1 MRPIPSSLSEAHS
14 VDLHGPRPVH
24 RSGLTQLESV
34 LLLSFLAFLVLPVL
48 YLFRSLDNNTLT
60 NWQWVFA
67 ETGPARLFASAG
79 LAIVI
84 SGLAAQAAAFERRAR
99 LVLPVMAGVTVYP
112 LWGAPEILLDASRY
126 IVQAKSLS
134 LYGIGYFWE
143 EWGRGISVWTDL
155 PAIPF
160 FYGLLWRYLGESR
173 AVIQCFNTLL
183 FAGALLLTYGVGRR
197 LWNETVGF
205 HGALLLMGI
214 PYLLVQVPLLLV
226 DVPTLFLLML
236 TCYTFCRAL
245 EDGSF
250 PWIVAAGLAVSL
262 TLLSKYSAWPMLTI
276 LPVLAMVLA
285 WRGSAAVL
293 RASFGAALV
302 TAMTAGPIFLAKADV
317 VTQQLELLFS
327 YQWDGLSRWQES
339 PLSTFLFQVHPF
351 ITLLALVGL
360 YLGMKRRDARVL
372 VLVWGFVLVGF
383 LQIDRIRYLLPL
395 FPFFALT
402 AAYGL
407 QTVRDP
413 MVRRFVSCCIV
424 STSLVITL
432 GAYLPFLKSTSM
444 MNLARAGAYLDT
456 LGVGAVE
463 VSLLPQEASSG
474 ATAPAMPILD
484 LFTERTLFTREAWPV
499 AAAGLPY
506 VPLRF
511 TWEMRQ
517 PAFYTPPASSDRA
530 PLVIIASGKE
540 DLAEVSE
547 RDTAAP
553 DRQEIRFDRYSNH
566 FRFRTLARILHE

>member
-1 MRPIPSSLSEAHS
+1 
-14 VDLHGPRPVH
+14 
-24 RSGLTQLESV
+24 LTQLESV
-34 LLLSFLAFLVLPVL
+34 LLISFLAFLVLPLL

-67 ETGPARLFASAG
+67 ETGPARLFAFAG
-79 LAIVI
+79 LAILI
-84 SGLAAQAAAFERRAR
+84 SGLAARAGAFERRAPF
-99 LVLPVMAGVTVYP
+99 VLPVMAGLAAYP

-126 IVQAKSLS
+126 FIQAKSLS
-134 LYGIGYFWE
+134 LYGVGYFWE

-155 PAIPF
+155 PAVPF

-205 HGALLLMGI
+205 HGALLLLGI

-226 DVPTLFLLML
+226 DVPTLFLLIL
-236 TCYTFCRAL
+236 ACYTFCRAL
-245 EDGSF
+245 EGGRA

-276 LPVLAMVLA
+276 LPVLAVALP
-285 WRGSAAVL
+285 WKGSGAGL
-293 RASFGAALV
+293 RVALV
-302 TAMTAGPIFLAKADV
+302 TALTAGPVFLAKADV

-360 YLGMKRRDARVL
+360 YLGMKRRDTRLL
-372 VLVWGFVLVGF
+372 VLVWGFVLVGLF
-383 LQIDRIRYLLPL
+383 QIDRIRYLLPL

-407 QTVRDP
+407 QTVREP

-432 GAYLPFLKSTSM
+432 GAYVPFLKSTSM
-444 MNLARAGAYLDT
+444 MNLARAGAYLDS
-456 LGVGAVE
+456 LGVDAVE
-463 VSLLPQEASSG
+463 VSLRPQEASSG
-474 ATAPAMPILD
+474 ATAPALPILD

-499 AAAGLPY
+499 AAAALPY
-506 VPLRF
+506 IPLRF
-511 TWEMRQ
+511 TWELRQ

-530 PLVIIASGKE
+530 PLVIIASGKD
-540 DLAEVSE
+540 DLADVSE

-553 DRQEIRFDRYSNH
+553 DREEIRFDRYSNH
-566 FRFRTLARILHE
+566 FRFRTLVTIVQ